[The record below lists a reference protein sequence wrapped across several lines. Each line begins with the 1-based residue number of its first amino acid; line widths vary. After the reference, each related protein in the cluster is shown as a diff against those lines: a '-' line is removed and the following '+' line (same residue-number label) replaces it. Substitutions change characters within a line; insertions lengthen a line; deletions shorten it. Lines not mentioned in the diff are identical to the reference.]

1 MRSAEIV
8 AVESCRRSN
17 GQTLG
22 TRYDLSLDLDNSRCH
37 REIHSVAPPLVAAR
51 SQTWVHPAQ
60 GSLSFRAQR
69 ETLWTHGAS
78 RRRPCPC
85 CPCPV
90 PSSSASF
97 PGDPLDKA
105 PALAPPRPP
114 PRGWVQAGL
123 ERRIRPVGVPCLKL
137 SPAFQADQVAAEA
150 QSQPLSCVVIQDLNH
165 QTDSSGPVPRSYS
178 LSFPRSCAAEP
189 CSVACW
195 QGPATSPM

>member
-1 MRSAEIV
+1 MSPGDPLGGAAAGSSSEPDLGAPSARFTLLPRSA
-8 AVESCRRSN
+8 R
-17 GQTLG
+17 
-22 TRYDLSLDLDNSRCH
+22 DSLDPWCL
-37 REIHSVAPPLVAAR
+37 
-51 SQTWVHPAQ
+51 
-60 GSLSFRAQR
+60 
-69 ETLWTHGAS
+69 